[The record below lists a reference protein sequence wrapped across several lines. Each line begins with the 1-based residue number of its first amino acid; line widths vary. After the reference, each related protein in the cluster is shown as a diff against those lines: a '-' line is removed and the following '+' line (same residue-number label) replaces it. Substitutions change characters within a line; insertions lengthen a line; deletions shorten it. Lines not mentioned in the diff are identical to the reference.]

1 MICVSSRAAHATCQP
16 AKKHSPNQQDCMTE
30 LHTSMQQNFWLALA
44 RQGAGITCQQFQPGI
59 PSPLDSSTLLQALIL
74 SEAKAIVRLNLCIA
88 GSRPLVPKPSTLT
101 PILPVRQQSLA
112 AVLLL
117 LQWPWGWLVPQSWPP
132 VLQPAGTNKC
142 IPPLSKSECHTCA
155 ANNQSMAELWM
166 EGCGLTSVLTD
177 GRPA

>member
-1 MICVSSRAAHATCQP
+1 MICVSSRAAHATCQL
-16 AKKHSPNQQDCMTE
+16 ARKHSPNQQDCMTE

-74 SEAKAIVRLNLCIA
+74 SEANAIVRLNLCIA
-88 GSRPLVPKPSTLT
+88 GSRPLVPKPSNPNTYLT
-101 PILPVRQQSLA
+101 CAA
-112 AVLLL
+112 AVTGCSAATAAVAL
-117 LQWPWGWLVPQSWPP
+117 GLVGAAIMATCVATCRHQ
-132 VLQPAGTNKC
+132 QC

-155 ANNQSMAELWM
+155 ANDQSMAELWM